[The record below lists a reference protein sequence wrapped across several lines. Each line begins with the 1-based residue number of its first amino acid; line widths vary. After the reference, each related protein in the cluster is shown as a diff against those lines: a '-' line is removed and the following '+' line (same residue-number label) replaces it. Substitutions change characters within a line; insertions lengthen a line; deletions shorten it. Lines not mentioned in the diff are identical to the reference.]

1 MVLAASAAQAST
13 VTVDL
18 GPSAQNFVET
28 GLGPSSGVGGTYANW
43 SLTQGACVTSAVL
56 TTCTLSGAIASG
68 TTGFSS
74 GSYSLVTKYA
84 TTTPATPPDGIGY
97 AAGPTSVLLSN
108 YFGYDFLSPTTDM
121 VLTLTTSSGPTVVN
135 LVTNGSIVDP
145 NFSFASTGTPVCTG
159 VTQCD
164 PYDVGITKGA
174 TFSSLDTINVSFNV
188 PTTVPL
194 PAALWLMLSG
204 IGGLAA
210 LARKRKTAV

>member
-1 MVLAASAAQAST
+1 
-13 VTVDL
+13 
-18 GPSAQNFVET
+18 
-28 GLGPSSGVGGTYANW
+28 
-43 SLTQGACVTSAVL
+43 
-56 TTCTLSGAIASG
+56 
-68 TTGFSS
+68 
-74 GSYSLVTKYA
+74 
-84 TTTPATPPDGIGY
+84 
-97 AAGPTSVLLSN
+97 
-108 YFGYDFLSPTTDM
+108 M

>member
-1 MVLAASAAQAST
+1 VRHFRC
-13 VTVDL
+13 VDYVHSERRYRL
-18 GPSAQNFVET
+18 GHN
-28 GLGPSSGVGGTYANW
+28 G
-43 SLTQGACVTSAVL
+43 
-56 TTCTLSGAIASG
+56 IR
-68 TTGFSS
+68 
-74 GSYSLVTKYA
+74 
-84 TTTPATPPDGIGY
+84 TPQRRLPRHHGIGY